1 MDRKIVKTKEF
12 GEIAQND
19 DGTYVMTDAQLQE
32 NFEKRGLEN
41 AKEVMKAVRKAREAF
56 ALDAYRFLGEKV
68 KETKEDQ
75 YLVCGTSPDKY
86 EFGMQAKKEV
96 NIPGREGEPVRK
108 EVRYGYCT
116 YKKVEKV
123 PDAWKK
129 DGGEL
134 AKLADEIEALMK

>member
-1 MDRKIVKTKEF
+1 MDRKIVKTEQF

-19 DGTYVMTDAQLQE
+19 DGTYVMTDAQLYD

-41 AKEVMKAVRKAREAF
+41 AKEVMKTVRRVREDF

-75 YLVCGTSPDKY
+75 FLTCGTSPDKY
-86 EFGMQAKKEV
+86 EFGMHAKKEV
-96 NIPGREGEPVRK
+96 TIPGREGEPVRK
-108 EVRYGYCT
+108 EMRYGVCT

-123 PDAWKK
+123 PDAWKRE
-129 DGGEL
+129 GGEL

>member
-12 GEIAQND
+12 GEIAQQD
-19 DGTYVMTDAQLQE
+19 DGSYVMTDAQLYDQ
-32 NFEKRGLEN
+32 FEKRGLEN
-41 AKEVMKAVRKAREAF
+41 AKEVIKTVRKVREDF
-56 ALDAYRFLGEKV
+56 ALDAYRFLGQKV

-75 YLVCGTSPDKY
+75 YLVAGTSPDRY
-86 EFGMQAKKEV
+86 EFGVLAKKEV
-96 NIPGREGEPVRK
+96 NIPSHEGEPVRR
-108 EVRYGYCT
+108 ETRYGYCT

-134 AKLADEIEALMK
+134 AKLSAEIEAMMK